1 MRLAAYID
9 LPSGSAIFQFLI
21 AGLLGVSVAFR
32 SFWRRVWALLTGR
45 RKDRGSPTGVSGDGA
60 SDGSDRGEATGPAAT
75 GEQARRRG

>member
-32 SFWRRVWALLTGR
+32 SFWRRVWAMLTGR
-45 RKDRGSPTGVSGDGA
+45 RKDRDSSGKTGPTDGPPETSGDVTA
-60 SDGSDRGEATGPAAT
+60 STAAT
-75 GEQARRRG
+75 ARRRRG

>member
-32 SFWRRVWALLTGR
+32 SFWRRVWGLLAGR
-45 RKDRGSPTGVSGDGA
+45 RKSEGAPTNVPGDGA
-60 SDGSDRGEATGPAAT
+60 DQAPGDVTAPAAPRAR
-75 GEQARRRG
+75 ARRRG